1 MIGRVKNG
9 NLKQREWREKHQN
22 LVFIIGCKNKRAVC
36 ILHVRIRFSIFL
48 GLFLP
53 GILLKRPL
61 ESQYRPHSKSLS
73 RNIVF
78 GFLCIRRALHINAF
92 FLIANMNRMFRSLEV
107 CCNNNSGLTMISSDW
122 KSFRR
127 AGELEFWPQS
137 VTDVCL
143 IVVNWVSGFF

>member
-1 MIGRVKNG
+1 MIRRVKNG

-61 ESQYRPHSKSLS
+61 ESQYRPHSKSLLGILFWGS
-73 RNIVF
+73 YASE
-78 GFLCIRRALHINAF
+78 GHCIKTHSS
-92 FLIANMNRMFRSLEV
+92 MNRMFRSLEV
-107 CCNNNSGLTMISSDW
+107 CCNKNSGLTMISSDW
-122 KSFRR
+122 KSFGR

-137 VTDVCL
+137 FTDGCL
-143 IVVNWVSGFF
+143 IVVNWVSSF